1 MMEANNNQ
9 DTKDQ
14 AQPIEFN
21 WYLLTVVKFVVENLI
36 IYCIYGKVYSYI
48 VSFHRFIY

>member
-1 MMEANNNQ
+1 METNKNQ

-14 AQPIEFN
+14 AQPIESIWF
-21 WYLLTVVKFVVENLI
+21 LFTVVKFVVENLI
-36 IYCIYGKVYSYI
+36 IYCNYGKVYSYI